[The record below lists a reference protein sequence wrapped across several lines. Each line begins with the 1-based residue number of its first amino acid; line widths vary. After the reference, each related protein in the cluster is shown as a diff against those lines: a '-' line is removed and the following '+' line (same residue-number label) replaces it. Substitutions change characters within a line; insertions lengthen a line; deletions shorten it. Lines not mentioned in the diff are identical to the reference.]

1 MSDYRNGCLPDHLI
15 YLIATEIS
23 RYRQTRF
30 NINTHL
36 LEPNDQRL
44 IKTQLPI
51 ESILLYSYK
60 TPLSDDHPKK
70 LFSHYL
76 KGINF
81 SDFASSHESED
92 TKNKENDARRDF
104 LFDYYSSKLEKN
116 LKIVLPKLVLARDL
130 FFSHP
135 YLLRA
140 ALFAEN
146 YSTDLVVDMD
156 DPAAIHI
163 FIAKNKKILK
173 QDIADPHFLKKLALI
188 LLHPDLNQAFLSIY
202 KRTIEDQKNFKS
214 FRFDMDA
221 PTINNIDLAVNGIY
235 NRHTGIYKIE
245 RITSFTNLETHI
257 NRPIHFHFSPKKLIQ
272 LAKKFQ
278 AQSSRKSEKPTQDKS
293 QLHPDT
299 DADIDKVLTKLRNI
313 AGQIYTVEELNIV
326 LDTPSGDIQAYRRRK
341 QLAKESDQEERF
353 AAGEGDIDG
362 TLPGFTNESEV
373 QLERASHQD
382 LLKVL
387 KKIEQNGYD
396 IQEIRNSPFDKYER
410 FRGHKLANH
419 QSRYFYIYKISHTQT
434 DEQFYLCEIDTSDS
448 KKNISTLLLKC
459 DEKTQLLIENNLKN
473 FNNAILA
480 RSLSWPKTFLSDV
493 LGITTFT
500 TINHPSKKEQVEQV
514 NYYTDWAKRIIEK
527 LKSI

>member
-1 MSDYRNGCLPDHLI
+1 MRDCRSGCLPDHLI

-36 LEPNDQRL
+36 FEPNNQRF
-44 IKTQLPI
+44 IKIQLPI

-60 TPLSDDHPKK
+60 TPLSDDRPER
-70 LFSHYL
+70 LFSHKL
-76 KGINF
+76 EGIDF

-92 TKNKENDARRDF
+92 TNNKGHDSRRHF
-104 LFDYYSSKLEKN
+104 VFDYYSSTLDKN
-116 LKIVLPKLVLARDL
+116 LKIVLPKLILARDL

-156 DPAAIHI
+156 DPTAIHI

-188 LLHPDLNQAFLSIY
+188 LLHPALNRAFLSIY
-202 KRTIEDQKNFKS
+202 TRTIDDQKKFKS
-214 FRFDMDA
+214 FMFDMDA
-221 PTINNIDLAVNGIY
+221 PQINNINLAVNGIY
-235 NRHTGIYKIE
+235 KPSTGIYKIE
-245 RITSFTNLETHI
+245 RITSFANLETHI
-257 NRPIHFHFSPKKLIQ
+257 NRPIHFHFCPKKLIQ
-272 LAKKFQ
+272 LAKDFQ
-278 AQSSRKSEKPTQDKS
+278 GQSSEKSKIATQDKS
-293 QLHPDT
+293 QLHPKA
-299 DADIDKVLTKLRNI
+299 DANIDKLLTKLRNI
-313 AGQIYTVEELNIV
+313 PGEIYTVEELNIV

-353 AAGEGDIDG
+353 AGGEGDIEG

-387 KKIEQNGYD
+387 KKIEQNGYE
-396 IQEIRNSPFDKYER
+396 IQEIRNSPFDRYER

-434 DEQFYLCEIDTSDS
+434 DEQFYLCEIDTSDG
-448 KKNISTLLLKC
+448 KKNISTLLLKY
-459 DEKTQLLIENNLKN
+459 DEKTQSLMENNLKN

-480 RSLSWPKTFLSDV
+480 RSLSWPKTFLSEV

-514 NYYTDWAKRIIEK
+514 NYYADWAKRIIEK